1 VTGRGQVVL
10 LLLAGL
16 VGCGVKAP
24 PRAAGS
30 PDQAPPADL
39 FRPMD
44 DPDKPGVDFIKSSQ
58 ETVQPP
64 AAPAAPAVPGVPAGT
79 AAPAVPATPAA
90 EPSR

>member
-1 VTGRGQVVL
+1 MTGRGQVAL

-16 VGCGVKAP
+16 AGCGVKAP
-24 PRAAGS
+24 PRAAGT
-30 PDQAPPADL
+30 PDQGPPADL
-39 FRPMD
+39 FRPID

-64 AAPAAPAVPGVPAGT
+64 AAPAVPEV
-79 AAPAVPATPAA
+79 PAVPATPAA